1 MLTARGPTGQSWKP
15 PKTSSPSSRSFST
28 FRAVWTL
35 LSDKTDVENIPPQV
49 SQSPSVDDDA
59 AVIEAK
65 RQYQLARQTWKLAK
79 DTDLQTLEESAAHMH
94 EAKREYLHVL
104 YAWKRANDPE
114 FITKIR
120 TNNHKPGRKEERFR
134 YMQRPEPREKTKL
147 RLRSKRA
154 NDPDYKLSEKVYLW
168 MLFYPMARKML
179 SWTPY
184 QPILYSER
192 VEHLCQGCRF
202 TRIGGL
208 RLWWKSM
215 SSTDLYNCH
224 TCYMKSEEGGL
235 PEAYKGCTTITEM
248 NKRFKQLEGVRPKWQ
263 QGNYDVEVG
272 RESTTK
278 P

>member
-1 MLTARGPTGQSWKP
+1 MLTARGLTGQSWKP
-15 PKTSSPSSRSFST
+15 PKTSSPNSRSFST
-28 FRAVWTL
+28 SRAFRAS
-35 LSDKTDVENIPPQV
+35 LSEETDIENIPPQV

-79 DTDLQTLEESAAHMH
+79 DADSQTLEKSAAHMH
-94 EAKREYLHVL
+94 EAQREYRRVL
-104 YAWKRANDPE
+104 YAWKWANDSE
-114 FITKIR
+114 YIAMMR
-120 TNNHKPGRKEERFR
+120 TNNHKPGRKEERLR
-134 YMQRPEPREKTKL
+134 YMQRPGLREKDKL

-154 NDPDYKLSEKVYLW
+154 NDPVFKMSEKVYFW

-184 QPILYSER
+184 RPILYSER
-192 VEHLCQGCRF
+192 VEHFCQGCRF

-224 TCYMKSEEGGL
+224 ACFMKSEEGGL
-235 PEAYKGCTTITEM
+235 PEAYKRCTTVGEL
-248 NKRFKQLEGVRPKWQ
+248 NKRFKELEGVRPKWQ
-263 QGNYDVEVG
+263 ERNYDVEVG
-272 RESTTK
+272 QGNTRE